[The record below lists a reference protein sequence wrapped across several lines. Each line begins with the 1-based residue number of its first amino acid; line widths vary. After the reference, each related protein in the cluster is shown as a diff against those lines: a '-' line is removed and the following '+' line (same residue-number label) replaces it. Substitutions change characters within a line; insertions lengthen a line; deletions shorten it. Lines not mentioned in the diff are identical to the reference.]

1 MQLKV
6 VKVVKVVLISTG
18 SYAIKAGKGGKGDD
32 IADATRQTGERGYNI
47 YELNICEGSFLDY
60 KINIKFDKRP
70 TYMAKD
76 TCVYGK
82 RDLRIWQKS
91 PTYTA
96 KETYQHCIPD
106 LRSPLPLS
114 AAHTSCFSL
123 VSLVV

>member
-1 MQLKV
+1 MKSFFYL
-6 VKVVKVVLISTG
+6 LISTG
-18 SYAIKAGKGGKGDD
+18 SYAIKVGKGGKGNDMAD
-32 IADATRQTGERGYNI
+32 ATDDATRQTGERGYNI

-91 PTYTA
+91 PTYMA